1 LPQEPSMSLGFLAT
15 ITPTPPASLTAD
27 AAVVR
32 TARAP
37 TVVKHKTTFP
47 STEVLLNESDSQ
59 KLQ

>member
-1 LPQEPSMSLGFLAT
+1 MSLGFLAT